1 MHAITINYFVASTCG
16 FIYSDSSFDI
26 SEILSSAWIFHA
38 LIIGSIFM
46 LVFYLLAIGTQKVG
60 ITISTVANKMSL
72 IIPVAVSII
81 WYDSDQFSWIK
92 LVGIFIAL
100 TSVYLTTTNE
110 GKLAFDKKYIWLI
123 IIIFLFQGIAD
134 TVFSHA
140 QKTAVEEEE
149 MGLFFSILFFVAG
162 ITGLIASLPKITSG
176 TQPIKG
182 KALFFGL
189 LIGIPNFLTLKFFF
203 DALNTPSIEPSIAYP
218 LVSMGIILAS
228 SITGLLLFKERL
240 SWLNW
245 AGIGLSFL
253 AIVTLTY
260 AG

>member
-1 MHAITINYFVASTCG
+1 MINIILTVLIFNVIVILFKLLPKYNVVSMHAITINYFVASTCG

-92 LVGIFIAL
+92 LAGILIAL

-110 GKLAFDKKYIWLI
+110 GKTCIRQKVYMAYHHNIFISRHCRQSLA
-123 IIIFLFQGIAD
+123 
-134 TVFSHA
+134 T
-140 QKTAVEEEE
+140 
-149 MGLFFSILFFVAG
+149 
-162 ITGLIASLPKITSG
+162 PKNRS
-176 TQPIKG
+176 
-182 KALFFGL
+182 
-189 LIGIPNFLTLKFFF
+189 
-203 DALNTPSIEPSIAYP
+203 
-218 LVSMGIILAS
+218 
-228 SITGLLLFKERL
+228 
-240 SWLNW
+240 
-245 AGIGLSFL
+245 
-253 AIVTLTY
+253 
-260 AG
+260 